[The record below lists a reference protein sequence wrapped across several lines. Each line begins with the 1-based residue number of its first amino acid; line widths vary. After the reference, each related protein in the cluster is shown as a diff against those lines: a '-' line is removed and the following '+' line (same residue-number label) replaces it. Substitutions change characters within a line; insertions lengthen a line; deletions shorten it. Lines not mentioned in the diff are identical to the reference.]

1 MKDIYRFLAVFKK
14 CNDGG
19 YEVNFPDIPNCFTCG
34 DDLDNAIYMAKD
46 VLGLML
52 FDMEEEKQAIPEPS
66 DPLQIKTNEDEFLM
80 AVEVYMP
87 LVRNVINNKA
97 EKKTLTIPHWL
108 NKLATENKINFS
120 QVLQTALK
128 NELNIK

>member
-14 CNDGG
+14 YDDGG

-34 DDLDNAIYMAKD
+34 DNLDHSIYMAKD

-52 FDMEEEKQAIPEPS
+52 FDMEEEKQTIPEPS
-66 DPLQIKTNEDEFLM
+66 EPLQIKVNPNEFLM
-80 AVEVYMP
+80 AIEVYMP
-87 LVRNVINNKA
+87 LVRNAINNKA

-108 NKLATENKINFS
+108 NKLAMDNKINFS

-128 NELNIK
+128 KELNLE